1 MNITLHGYSGE
12 RMSRVLRIQEVII
25 GARYRR
31 TEPESQQN
39 DASVITDSH
48 SLQDC
53 RKLHDIRSKHI
64 RTFLTMGHTT
74 GLPVSSGSQGNKRN
88 HVSLNVS

>member
-1 MNITLHGYSGE
+1 MAFLFCVPDEYNSGYSGE

-39 DASVITDSH
+39 DASVIIDSH
-48 SLQDC
+48 L
-53 RKLHDIRSKHI
+53 L
-64 RTFLTMGHTT
+64 
-74 GLPVSSGSQGNKRN
+74 
-88 HVSLNVS
+88 

>member
-1 MNITLHGYSGE
+1 MSYACHNYGVPSVNNPKKGRMMAGTMTEATMAFLFCVPDEYNSGYSGE

-31 TEPESQQN
+31 TDRRVRQN

-48 SLQDC
+48 L
-53 RKLHDIRSKHI
+53 L
-64 RTFLTMGHTT
+64 
-74 GLPVSSGSQGNKRN
+74 
-88 HVSLNVS
+88 